1 MRAPMDRL
9 PSALEA
15 LSDART
21 LLLRCLDAL
30 EEERP
35 AVERADLATSTALLA
50 ARYENVLADS
60 VYPQLVEMLGPR
72 NEVERAELRL
82 QRTRDAIGVVRGD
95 VRGVAP
101 INAHASDPEGFDAD
115 IDAMVHAL
123 RELLG
128 FEDAELLPLMERLG
142 SAEADRLAQGV
153 DEALGHQTSLPD
165 PPDNAVIRR
174 LAEIKETVGLALN
187 DRSTAWH
194 PGVDSVLDRPR

>member
-1 MRAPMDRL
+1 MDRL
-9 PSALEA
+9 PPALQA
-15 LSDART
+15 LTDDRT

-60 VYPQLVEMLGPR
+60 VYPPLVESLGPR

-101 INAHASDPEGFDAD
+101 INAHASDPDGFDAD
-115 IDAMVHAL
+115 IDAMVRSL
-123 RELLG
+123 RELLR
-128 FEDAELLPLMERLG
+128 FEDAQLFPLVERLG
-142 SAEADRLAQGV
+142 PDEVDRLTQGV
-153 DEALGHQTSLPD
+153 DAARHHQTSLPD
-165 PPDNAVIRR
+165 PPDNAVMRT

-194 PGVDSVLDRPR
+194 PGVDAVLDRPR